1 MWRGYRKGDKVYW
14 NTKIGKGRPAWNV
27 QDPAMLTQH
36 LGFEV
41 DICCGGIDN
50 IIRHHDY
57 VIAVIE
63 GVSGKPF
70 AHFLLHAA
78 HLYVD
83 GKKMSKSRGNIIYPS
98 DLLKRGCQWDHIRFF
113 LIYDHYRRRLNFTF
127 AKYTQ
132 ICERLES
139 LRQMVKNL
147 NGRGVTAQKPSA
159 RAKKLLA
166 KLTADFEENMS
177 NDLNIKEAFNLL
189 FNTVSKLVILKEKR
203 KLSKKNLNEAIA
215 KLRLIDQVLQIIF

>member
-1 MWRGYRKGDKVYW
+1 
-14 NTKIGKGRPAWNV
+14 
-27 QDPAMLTQH
+27 
-36 LGFEV
+36 
-41 DICCGGIDN
+41 
-50 IIRHHDY
+50 
-57 VIAVIE
+57 
-63 GVSGKPF
+63 
-70 AHFLLHAA
+70 
-78 HLYVD
+78 
-83 GKKMSKSRGNIIYPS
+83 
-98 DLLKRGCQWDHIRFF
+98 
-113 LIYDHYRRRLNFTF
+113 
-127 AKYTQ
+127 
-132 ICERLES
+132 
-139 LRQMVKNL
+139 MVKNL